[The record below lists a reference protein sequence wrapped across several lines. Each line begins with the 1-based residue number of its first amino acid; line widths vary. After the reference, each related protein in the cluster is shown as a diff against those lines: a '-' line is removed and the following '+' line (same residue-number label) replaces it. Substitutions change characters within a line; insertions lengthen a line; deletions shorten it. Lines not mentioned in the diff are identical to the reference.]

1 MGKPTKKRHQLDRRV
16 DQIAAAL
23 QDSNVSPD
31 QLYSTKQLSK
41 LLAVS
46 EQLIELW
53 RHRGEG
59 PRFVKLGARCIRY
72 KRTDLLVWL
81 NERARF
87 NSLKEVA

>member
-1 MGKPTKKRHQLDRRV
+1 MGKPTKKRHHIDRRV

-23 QDSNVSPD
+23 QKNSNVSPD

-59 PRFVKLGARCIRY
+59 PRWVKLGARCIRY

-87 NSLKEVA
+87 REVA